1 MHLII
6 NHWLLMMM
14 MMMRRRRRMRRK
26 RRRAGEER
34 EERGLGGGDVQ
45 LKTNRFRL
53 VGIKIWDVI
62 CDTSLK

>member
-14 MMMRRRRRMRRK
+14 KMMMRRRRRK
-26 RRRAGEER
+26 RRGPGEER
-34 EERGLGGGDVQ
+34 EERGGGDVQ

-62 CDTSLK
+62 WDTSLK

>member
-1 MHLII
+1 
-6 NHWLLMMM
+6 
-14 MMMRRRRRMRRK
+14 MRRK

>member
-14 MMMRRRRRMRRK
+14 MRRRRRRRRK
-26 RRRAGEER
+26 RRRPGEKR
-34 EERGLGGGDVQ
+34 EEEGGGDVQ

-62 CDTSLK
+62 WDTSLK